1 MDGEGEKSNTAQTS
15 RLLLHL
21 NFEVQLLIAALT
33 TYIKM
38 CSKLN
43 WHCLIS
49 SDWFKPSQM
58 AQASTLFSSLCLGAV
73 TQDD

>member
-1 MDGEGEKSNTAQTS
+1 MDGEGEKSNIAQTS
-15 RLLLHL
+15 RLLLLL

-43 WHCLIS
+43 
-49 SDWFKPSQM
+49 
-58 AQASTLFSSLCLGAV
+58 
-73 TQDD
+73 